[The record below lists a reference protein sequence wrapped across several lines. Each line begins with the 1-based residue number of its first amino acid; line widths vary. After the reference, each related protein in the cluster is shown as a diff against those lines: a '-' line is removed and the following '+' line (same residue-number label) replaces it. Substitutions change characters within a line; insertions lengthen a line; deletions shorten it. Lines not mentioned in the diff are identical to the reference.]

1 MTLSVLSAVP
11 TMTLPVFAR
20 LYGSSEADFAGSVNQ
35 LSAAWQVHNVAGDI
49 LGVLGL
55 RPSPAHGAEIL
66 GGVFAG
72 EQRRDAALALLWAA
86 RAAQPQ
92 LYAYAEAHLF
102 PAETLAA
109 AGLHVVSA
117 YTRLTG
123 SLPTMLPDVP
133 DGFSIVPLTEVS
145 DLADRRAA
153 QQTYSD
159 LIGHTHIT
167 PESLQ
172 PNVGGSDDRLGRL
185 AYDAAGAPAG
195 LCRAWLNGETASLGA
210 PGVRLEL
217 RGSGLRR
224 ALLLSVC
231 QALAEVGAERIT
243 LDAWGDTEA
252 QRTGDLA
259 LGLVLEELT
268 PIYASA

>member
-1 MTLSVLSAVP
+1 MTLSVLSAP
-11 TMTLPVFAR
+11 PRKTLPAFAR
-20 LYGSSEADFAGSVNQ
+20 LYGSSEADFAGSVDQ
-35 LSAAWQVHNVAGDI
+35 LSAAWQVQNAAGDI

-55 RPSPAHGAEIL
+55 RPSPAHGAEVM
-66 GGVFAG
+66 GGTFPG
-72 EQRRDAALALLWAA
+72 EQRQDAALALLRAA
-86 RAAQPQ
+86 LAAQPQ
-92 LYAYAEAHLF
+92 LYAYAQAHLF
-102 PAETLAA
+102 PAETLAE
-109 AGLHVVSA
+109 AGLHVVGA

-123 SLPTMLPDVP
+123 PLPTVLPEVP

-145 DLADRRAA
+145 DLTDRRAA

-185 AYDAAGAPAG
+185 AYDASGAPAG
-195 LCRAWLNGETASLGA
+195 LCRAWLNDEVASLGA
-210 PGVRLEL
+210 PGVRLGL

-231 QALAEVGAERIT
+231 RALAEVCVKTLT

-252 QRTGDLA
+252 QRAEDLA